1 MQRSLASGWIYVN
14 NDSKKRTQIDVR
26 FGLSRFVNKFN
37 QNKRGFLRRIPWHDL
52 LMAAVSLKFKKVLF
66 SAQND
71 TTGGTVDAT
80 VARIRRLHFK
90 YLPFC

>member
-1 MQRSLASGWIYVN
+1 MQRSLASDCWIYVN
-14 NDSKKRTQIDVR
+14 
-26 FGLSRFVNKFN
+26 NKFN

-80 VARIRRLHFK
+80 VARIRRLHFT